1 MWVSLAS
8 VTLLKQSAGPLV
20 DTRSCSQ
27 CVFWSRV
34 VDLEGI
40 SEVCGSIRAY
50 CVRSKNWFP
59 RALTAAFPSL
69 HLWRE
74 LSESH
79 MAASVSEPA

>member
-8 VTLLKQSAGPLV
+8 VTQSAGPLV
-20 DTRSCSQ
+20 DTRGCSR

-50 CVRSKNWFP
+50 CVSKNWFL